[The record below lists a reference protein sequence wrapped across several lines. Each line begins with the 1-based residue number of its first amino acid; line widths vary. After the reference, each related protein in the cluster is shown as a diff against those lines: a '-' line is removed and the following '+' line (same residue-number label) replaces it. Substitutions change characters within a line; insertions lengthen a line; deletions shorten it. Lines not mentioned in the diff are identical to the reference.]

1 MILSRVKSKICFL
14 IVPWGRWMYYLGNN
28 SSGDTGRVGFAIRTT
43 IGNIKARFMAFFFMT
58 LIKTFS
64 LTTRRRDFL
73 LFSLAYLLAKISPSG
88 LSFLNFWND
97 WRNEKRAEGKFSD
110 TKSRLLLAAPYTTL
124 VSNPPLLCAALKAL
138 VRILKVGTTSDK
150 VFGKNIQKK
159 APPLFNKLSK
169 SRGNTPN
176 LYCGPWPCSCCCFCR
191 YIDSDSRTYIIHN
204 RES

>member
-138 VRILKVGTTSDK
+138 VRILKVGTTSDE

-159 APPLFNKLSK
+159 APPPYLTNYQKVGAIPPTS
-169 SRGNTPN
+169 TV
-176 LYCGPWPCSCCCFCR
+176 GPGLAPAAASAATS
-191 YIDSDSRTYIIHN
+191 IQI
-204 RES
+204 REHI

>member
-97 WRNEKRAEGKFSD
+97 WRSEKRLKGKFWQNHD
-110 TKSRLLLAAPYTTL
+110 LAPYTTL
-124 VSNPPLLCAALKAL
+124 VSNSPLACLLHQF
-138 VRILKVGTTSDK
+138 R
-150 VFGKNIQKK
+150 
-159 APPLFNKLSK
+159 
-169 SRGNTPN
+169 
-176 LYCGPWPCSCCCFCR
+176 
-191 YIDSDSRTYIIHN
+191 SRTYTQ
-204 RES
+204 

>member
-110 TKSRLLLAAPYTTL
+110 TKSRLLAAPYTTL
-124 VSNPPLLCAALKAL
+124 VSNPPLLC
-138 VRILKVGTTSDK
+138 
-150 VFGKNIQKK
+150 
-159 APPLFNKLSK
+159 
-169 SRGNTPN
+169 
-176 LYCGPWPCSCCCFCR
+176 SCRCC
-191 YIDSDSRTYIIHN
+191 IDSDSRTHIHN
-204 RES
+204 RESSKANVSKGHNVGE